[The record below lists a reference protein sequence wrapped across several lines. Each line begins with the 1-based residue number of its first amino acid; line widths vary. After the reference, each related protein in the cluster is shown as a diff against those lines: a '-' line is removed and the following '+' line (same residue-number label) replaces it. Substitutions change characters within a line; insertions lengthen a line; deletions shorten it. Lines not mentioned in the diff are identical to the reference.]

1 MSFGITAAGAALIGG
16 GLALG
21 GAVISANASKSAAN
35 TQANAATTTA
45 EMQQQQQAQVRSD
58 LQPYRD
64 LGTSNIPGLTAAAA
78 NPLLTGTFNYG
89 DFTAPTAAD
98 AAATPGYQFT
108 LNQGLKAVQNSASA
122 SGLGASG
129 AALKGAASYAS
140 GLADST
146 YGDTYNRAL
155 STYGTNRNNALSNYT
170 TNYGTASDN
179 VNRLLGLV
187 AVGGNAAAQT
197 GQLGTQSTNSIA
209 GTLQSGA
216 AASAAGTVGSANAI
230 TGGVN
235 NASNSLLLN
244 SLLNNNPMSAN
255 GGTSMYG
262 GMNALGTSGPVGGTA
277 SNPAYG

>member
-1 MSFGITAAGAALIGG
+1 MTFWVAGAVVVG
-16 GLALG
+16 GLASSVIG
-21 GAVISANASKSAAN
+21 GNAAQSAAD

-45 EMQQQQQAQVRSD
+45 QMQQQQQQQVRSD
-58 LQPYRD
+58 LAPYRD

-89 DFTAPTAAD
+89 AFTAPSAAD

-108 LNQGLKAVQNSASA
+108 LDQGLKAVQNSASA
-122 SGLGASG
+122 KGLGASG
-129 AALKGAASYAS
+129 AAFKGASSYAT

-146 YGDTYNRAL
+146 YGDTFNRAL
-155 STYGTNRNNALSNYT
+155 STYGTNRNNALGNYT

-187 AVGGNAAAQT
+187 AAGGNAAAQT
-197 GQLGTQSTNSIA
+197 GQLGMQSTNSIA

-216 AASAAGTVGSANAI
+216 AASAAGQVGAANAI

-235 NASNSLLLN
+235 NATSGLMLN
-244 SLLNNNPMSAN
+244 SLLNKTPIANNTGATLYGTNATGTN
-255 GGTSMYG
+255 G
-262 GMNALGTSGPVGGTA
+262 AIGGTA
-277 SNPAYG
+277 SDPWYG